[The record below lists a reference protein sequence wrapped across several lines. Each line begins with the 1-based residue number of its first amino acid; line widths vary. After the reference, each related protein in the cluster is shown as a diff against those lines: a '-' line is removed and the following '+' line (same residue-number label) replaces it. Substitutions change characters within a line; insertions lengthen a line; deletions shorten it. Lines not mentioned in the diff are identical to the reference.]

1 MTKKLQYILSV
12 CLMTF
17 SLLAQAQQQVW
28 YLNNQ
33 SVDFRSGLPLVT
45 QGLPGSPGASIY
57 ESRNGVH
64 DQNGDLLF
72 YLDGAHIM
80 NKQGNAIG
88 NLLSFGFPHAE
99 LAIVAVPGASCKY
112 YVIYQHTSKFTPPC
126 PPFNGNRYNLAYT
139 IVDMSLNNG
148 QGGTITPS
156 IQELDSC
163 NYVTGSAIAVGKPKN
178 NNTQYLYE
186 VGLNS
191 VAFDILKYTISST
204 GISTPTTIYSSN
216 YDPSFV
222 RPAEMDLSYAEDK
235 LVFTT
240 GGNDIHIVHLDV
252 NGNLDASTGN
262 QGGGYTKHT
271 ISGQTLSGVEF
282 STQDNNLFV
291 GQINTGILVVNPNTG
306 SFTSL
311 GTASASYGNSQLETA
326 YHPGGLNKIYAVDG
340 NKFGEISAI
349 NGTPIFTPNAIG
361 GASYNFMQD
370 LNSSTYQLVDQID
383 GFDYSAS
390 SGVAYDLYIK
400 DSNNDLG
407 AEPNTT
413 TQFPWLSDD
422 IWVRNQQDGL
432 TTHENPEFQ
441 AGQKVYVYVRVRNM
455 GCSASDDTDEI
466 KLYWSKASTSLAW
479 PIHWNGSLDLDPPNL
494 LSAGE
499 IIGTKSISPTINPGG
514 DEIIEFEWIPP
525 NPSEYNGIVAEPWH
539 FCLLARIETA
549 NDPMYIVEGT
559 NLGANV
565 LNNNNIAWK
574 NLTVVDNIPGIVEDP
589 TAECSSLF
597 EGIGAAVAVSNPF
610 NNDETFNLTFEVPAK
625 ESTGPIT
632 QEGTIM
638 ISLSNQLYSKWVQG
652 GREGNGFKE
661 IKYPEKYS
669 NETSITLTNKG
680 STVAI
685 ANRHLFEITGRTTIF
700 ENILLSA
707 NEGSST
713 SLMILYPEN
722 PVSDKDTFQYDI
734 IQKVARTGEAIGGV
748 RYDINKV
755 DCTSFKADAGLDQNI
770 TQGGNANL
778 KIQTALKCANQFWLD
793 ENGTVLATND
803 DMKVSPNKTTIY
815 TLKSISAE
823 GCISEDQVTI
833 NVNQLEEFEPSI
845 SVGFDTGITVPTG
858 CLASLDKNSGLSLEI
873 DLEYQFAPYFSIEA
887 RGGHYQFEGN
897 NNINGGS
904 LSLRGNLA
912 QKKIHPF
919 SSLGVGAYDDSDN
932 NISFGIVTAL
942 GLKFSVIGNLQIE
955 TSANFFTIFEKNYE
969 STYLTFGAGLKQ
981 KF

>member
-1 MTKKLQYILSV
+1 
-12 CLMTF
+12 
-17 SLLAQAQQQVW
+17 
-28 YLNNQ
+28 
-33 SVDFRSGLPLVT
+33 
-45 QGLPGSPGASIY
+45 
-57 ESRNGVH
+57 
-64 DQNGDLLF
+64 
-72 YLDGAHIM
+72 
-80 NKQGNAIG
+80 
-88 NLLSFGFPHAE
+88 
-99 LAIVAVPGASCKY
+99 
-112 YVIYQHTSKFTPPC
+112 
-126 PPFNGNRYNLAYT
+126 
-139 IVDMSLNNG
+139 
-148 QGGTITPS
+148 
-156 IQELDSC
+156 
-163 NYVTGSAIAVGKPKN
+163 
-178 NNTQYLYE
+178 
-186 VGLNS
+186 
-191 VAFDILKYTISST
+191 
-204 GISTPTTIYSSN
+204 
-216 YDPSFV
+216 
-222 RPAEMDLSYAEDK
+222 
-235 LVFTT
+235 
-240 GGNDIHIVHLDV
+240 
-252 NGNLDASTGN
+252 
-262 QGGGYTKHT
+262 
-271 ISGQTLSGVEF
+271 
-282 STQDNNLFV
+282 
-291 GQINTGILVVNPNTG
+291 
-306 SFTSL
+306 
-311 GTASASYGNSQLETA
+311 
-326 YHPGGLNKIYAVDG
+326 
-340 NKFGEISAI
+340 
-349 NGTPIFTPNAIG
+349 
-361 GASYNFMQD
+361 
-370 LNSSTYQLVDQID
+370 
-383 GFDYSAS
+383 
-390 SGVAYDLYIK
+390 
-400 DSNNDLG
+400 
-407 AEPNTT
+407 
-413 TQFPWLSDD
+413 
-422 IWVRNQQDGL
+422 
-432 TTHENPEFQ
+432 
-441 AGQKVYVYVRVRNM
+441 
-455 GCSASDDTDEI
+455 
-466 KLYWSKASTSLAW
+466 
-479 PIHWNGSLDLDPPNL
+479 
-494 LSAGE
+494 
-499 IIGTKSISPTINPGG
+499 
-514 DEIIEFEWIPP
+514 
-525 NPSEYNGIVAEPWH
+525 
-539 FCLLARIETA
+539 
-549 NDPMYIVEGT
+549 
-559 NLGANV
+559 
-565 LNNNNIAWK
+565 
-574 NLTVVDNIPGIVEDP
+574 
-589 TAECSSLF
+589 
-597 EGIGAAVAVSNPF
+597 
-610 NNDETFNLTFEVPAK
+610 
-625 ESTGPIT
+625 
-632 QEGTIM
+632 M